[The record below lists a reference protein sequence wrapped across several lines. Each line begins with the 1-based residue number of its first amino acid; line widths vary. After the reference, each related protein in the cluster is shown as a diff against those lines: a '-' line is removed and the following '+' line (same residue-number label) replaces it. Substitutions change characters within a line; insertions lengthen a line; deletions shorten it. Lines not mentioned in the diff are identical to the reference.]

1 MVFTEDFYHSLFNN
15 MLHGFAYCK
24 INFDSNDQAV
34 DYTYVIVNEA
44 YESLTGLK
52 DITGKKA
59 SEVMP
64 GLRESDPGYFE
75 MIGRIVSSGKPEKFE
90 TYVSVLERWFSI
102 SIYSPGKDHIVALVD
117 NITEQKDSELKIIK
131 LNRLYAFISQ
141 INQTIVHVKEEETL
155 FRKACEI
162 ALEFGKFKMAWIG
175 MLDREHKK
183 INMIEERGTNAED
196 LPLFKDV
203 PYDDK
208 GPQSFVVNSGTSYI
222 CNDIENDMELAGWRT
237 YAAKRGIRSCMVLP
251 LKKGGVV
258 VATFNLYSSSVH
270 FFDKEEIALLE
281 EASGDVSFAMDLFE
295 KENLRMETEKKIV
308 ESEADLH
315 AIFENA
321 SEGFV
326 LLNTDFTVKAFNTNA
341 LRYSFLNSD
350 TEIEIGQNVFNNFEK
365 SRLDLLKSVMVKVMN
380 GERVQYERPY
390 DVKNGKIAW
399 FSFSISPVIKNN
411 EIQAICITGRDITT
425 RKLIEQE
432 REFDRNNLASLIN
445 NTQDL
450 MWSVDR
456 DFKLIT
462 FNSAF
467 ADMVKFLSGA
477 VLAKG
482 ENVLANGFEPEQL
495 NRFKGYYERAFT
507 GEAFTEIEQSE
518 NYTSEISFYPIF
530 SSETIIGTA
539 CYSRDITEKKNAEE
553 QLRKSESDLKSANK
567 DLETFIYRAS
577 HDLRGPLSSIIGL
590 TNVSKL
596 EITDQKAKQYL
607 DMIQLSTKK
616 LDDTLIGLVQSMAIK
631 DISKFDD
638 DVNFKSM
645 IDDIFDRFQYYDG
658 FSKVKFEVNINLSE
672 PFISSR
678 LILQPIIQNLIENS
692 IKYRNIN
699 ADKAVSRI
707 TVSDNANEVMIVF
720 EDNGMGIDS
729 AIHDKVFDVYY
740 KGTQKSKG
748 SGLGLYIVKT
758 GIERLKGTIRLKSSP
773 GLGSTFIITLPKS
786 NGTK

>member
-24 INFDSNDQAV
+24 VDFNSNREAI

-52 DITGKKA
+52 DIKGKKA

-64 GLRESDPGYFE
+64 GLRESDPAYFE
-75 MIGRIVSSGKPEKFE
+75 MIGRIVLSGKAEKFE
-90 TYVSVLERWFSI
+90 TYVSALERWFSI
-102 SIYSPGKDHIVALVD
+102 SIYSPGEGHIVALVD
-117 NITEQKDSELKIIK
+117 NIIDQKSAAAKITK

-141 INQTIVHVKEEETL
+141 VNQTIVHVKDQRTL

-175 MLDREHKK
+175 LLDHENKK
-183 INMIEERGTNAED
+183 INMVEECGTYTED
-196 LPLFKDV
+196 LTLFANV
-203 PYDDK
+203 PYDNK
-208 GPQSFVVNSGTSYI
+208 GPQAFVTSTGTSYI
-222 CNDIENDMELAGWRT
+222 CNDIENTLELADWRA
-237 YAAKRGIRSCMVLP
+237 YAERRGIRSCMVLP
-251 LKKGGVV
+251 LKKGGMVT
-258 VATFNLYSSSVH
+258 ATFNLYSSSVH

-281 EASGDVSFAMDLFE
+281 EAVGDVSFAMDLFE
-295 KENLRMETEKKIV
+295 KEKLREETEKKIM
-308 ESEADLH
+308 ESEANLH
-315 AIFENA
+315 AIFDNT

-326 LLNTDFTVKAFNTNA
+326 LLNTDCTVKAFNTNA
-341 LRYSFLNSD
+341 HRYSFLNSD
-350 TEIEIGQNVFNNFEK
+350 TEIEIGQNVFSNFEK
-365 SRLDLLKSVMVKVMN
+365 SRLGLLKSVMGKVMN
-380 GERVQYERPY
+380 GESIQYERSY
-390 DVKNGKIAW
+390 DLKNGKVAW
-399 FSFSISPVIKNN
+399 FNFSIAPVVKNN
-411 EIQAICITGRDITT
+411 ALQAICITGRDITT
-425 RKLIEQE
+425 TKLIEQE

-462 FNSAF
+462 FNTAF
-467 ADMVKFLSGA
+467 SEVVKDDSGVLLEKGGD
-477 VLAKG
+477 VLAS
-482 ENVLANGFEPEQL
+482 GFEPEQIR
-495 NRFKGYYERAFT
+495 RFKEFYERAFA
-507 GEAFTEIEQSE
+507 GETFTEIEQTE

-530 SSETIIGTA
+530 SSQTIIGTA
-539 CYSRDITEKKNAEE
+539 CYSRNITEKKNAEE

-596 EITDQKAKQYL
+596 EITDPKAKQYL

-616 LDDTLIGLVQSMAIK
+616 LDDTLVGLVQSMAIK
-631 DISKFDD
+631 DISKFE
-638 DVNFKSM
+638 DVIEFKVM
-645 IDDIFDRFQYYDG
+645 INDILDRFQYYDG

-678 LILQPIIQNLIENS
+678 LILQPIIQNLVENS
-692 IKYRNIN
+692 IKYQNIN
-699 ADKAVSRI
+699 LDKAVSRI

-729 AIHDKVFDVYY
+729 TIHDKVFDVYY

-773 GLGSTFIITLPKS
+773 GLGSTFIITLPKII
-786 NGTK
+786 KPA